1 MYKPIIPWLGGKRRL
16 AKQILPLYPAHTC
29 YVEPFA
35 GGAACLFLK
44 PPSKVEVIND
54 IHGEL
59 VNLYRIVQNHPE
71 ELIRQ
76 FKWALSSRTIFKW
89 EKMKRPETLTDFC
102 SCKIGIPY
110 ILYITDIQRAARFFY
125 LQKLAFGGR
134 VTGQSFGSA
143 TTAPPKLN
151 LLRLEEDLSQAHLR
165 LSGVLIENLPWQEVI
180 NRYDRA
186 HTLFFCDPPYWK
198 VAGYG
203 VDFPLDNYQQL
214 AEFARTIKGKMIITL
229 NDHPDMRELFAGFN
243 IKTAAIH
250 YSCGAEK
257 KRKTSTEMIITHF

>member
-16 AKQILPLYPAHTC
+16 AKQILPLHPAHTC

-59 VNLYRIVQNHPE
+59 MNLYRIVQNHPE

-76 FKWALSSRTIFKW
+76 FKWALSSRTLFMW
-89 EKMKRPETLTDFC
+89 EKMKRPETL
-102 SCKIGIPY
+102 
-110 ILYITDIQRAARFFY
+110 TDIQRAARFFY

-165 LSGVLIENLPWQEVI
+165 LSGVHIENLPWQEVI
-180 NRYDRA
+180 TRYDRA

-214 AEFARTIKGKMIITL
+214 AEFARTIKGKMIIGL
-229 NDHPDMRELFAGFN
+229 IQQNVLDF
-243 IKTAAIH
+243 TA
-250 YSCGAEK
+250 EQW
-257 KRKTSTEMIITHF
+257 R

>member
-16 AKQILPLYPAHTC
+16 AKKILPLYPPHTC
-29 YVEPFA
+29 YAEPFA
-35 GGAACLFLK
+35 GGAALLFLK
-44 PPSKVEVIND
+44 PPSKLEVIND

-76 FKWALSSRTIFKW
+76 FKWALSSRTLFKW
-89 EKMKRPETLTDFC
+89 ETMKRPETL
-102 SCKIGIPY
+102 
-110 ILYITDIQRAARFFY
+110 TDIQRAARFFY

-180 NRYDRA
+180 TRYDRA